1 MTHRNPLPVEFS
13 EVLTTHPTAQSTT
26 QGTTQSTTHLIKK
39 KNNKKIKTGA
49 GGQRAH
55 THVHTHTRPRAPR
68 RCCVLTAASSPL
80 RGNCR
85 QHRPWSICRPSSG
98 YSSMANC
105 GQTCKKV
112 AKSLVDWWKMPT
124 FAAMKKRSTYVIT
137 GVNVLT
143 RQRDELSGP
152 MDEDSARVRLEREI
166 ANRRYQRYQ
175 PYIKLRVERRL
186 PVQLTI
192 KFQDHEYK

>member
-1 MTHRNPLPVEFS
+1 M
-13 EVLTTHPTAQSTT
+13 LTTHPTAQSTT

-49 GGQRAH
+49 GVQRAH
-55 THVHTHTRPRAPR
+55 THVHTHKRARAPR
-68 RCCVLTAASSPL
+68 RCCGLTAASSPL

-85 QHRPWSICRPSSG
+85 QHRPWSICRPVPG
-98 YSSMANC
+98 YSSIANC
-105 GQTCKKV
+105 GQMCKKV
-112 AKSLVDWWKMPT
+112 AKSLVDWRKMPT
-124 FAAMKKRSTYVIT
+124 FAAMKERSTYVIT

-143 RQRDELSGP
+143 RQREELSGP

-175 PYIKLRVERRL
+175 PHIKLRVERRL
-186 PVQLTI
+186 PVQLTLN
-192 KFQDHEYK
+192 FQDHE